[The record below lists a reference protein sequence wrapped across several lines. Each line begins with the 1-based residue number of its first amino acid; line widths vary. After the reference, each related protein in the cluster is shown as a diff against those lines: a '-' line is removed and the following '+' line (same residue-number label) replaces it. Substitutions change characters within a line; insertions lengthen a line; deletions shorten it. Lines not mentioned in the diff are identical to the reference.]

1 MPASNNANIAVVG
14 AGRMGSGIA
23 LVYALDG
30 NRVTVTDQD
39 QETLDSLTDRIG
51 EILELFVAVDRISAS
66 QAARAQETIQP
77 TNDIQDAVSS
87 VDFVTEAVVEDLS
100 IKQSVFQTIGEHAS
114 SDAIL
119 ATNTSSLP
127 IDEITT
133 HVDNKQRVLATHWF
147 NPPYLVP
154 LVELVKGAETSD
166 ATIEW
171 TKSLLESAGK
181 TPVVVEKDIPGFIG
195 NRIQAA
201 MSYEAFSLL
210 EDGVAT
216 PEDIDKAVKAGF
228 GFRLP
233 IMGIFEKM
241 DHSGLHIHR
250 EVERSLMPDLDRGTD
265 PHTVIETLL
274 ESGHRGTETGKG
286 IYDWTEIDLGSAE
299 HERDRALLALLELYE
314 SIDPE
319 QSPPAHYDNTT

>member
-1 MPASNNANIAVVG
+1 MKANNASIAVVG
-14 AGRMGSGIA
+14 AGRMGCGIA

-30 NRVTVTDQD
+30 NSVTVTDQD
-39 QETLDSLTDRIG
+39 QETLGSLDDRIG
-51 EILELFVAVDRISAS
+51 EVLDLFVAVDRITAS
-66 QAARAQETIQP
+66 EATSAQENIQ
-77 TNDIQDAVSS
+77 TANDIQHAVSS

-100 IKQSVFQTIGEHAS
+100 IKQSVFETIGEHAPAE
-114 SDAIL
+114 AIL

-127 IDEITT
+127 IDQITT
-133 HVDNKQRVLATHWF
+133 QVDNKERVLATHWF

-171 TKSLLESAGK
+171 TKNLLESAGK
-181 TPVVVEKDIPGFIG
+181 TPIVVEKDIPGFIG

-210 EDGVAT
+210 EQGVAT

-265 PHTVIETLL
+265 PNAVVETLL

-286 IYDWTEIDLGSAE
+286 IYDWAEMDLTTVESD
-299 HERDRALLALLELYE
+299 RDRSLLALLELYE
-314 SIDPE
+314 TLDTE
-319 QSPPAHYDNTT
+319 QSPPANYDKTE